1 MVSYQI
7 LEKKLEKMKKNHSE
21 KPFNGRIYLYWNLIV
36 ISVLKFNS
44 FQFEMEIKW
53 QTVTDVLAPPQAA
66 RALAGHRTRR
76 RRIRGGKS
84 ERENVVVDDGKV
96 VERRKRCG
104 RTREPEKETADGK
117 SKPRRN
123 KRKTEH
129 GQPPTEPQHKKN
141 KQTKKN
147 QQKVSQKNE
156 SNGNGVSIR
165 VVLPLIFVLGLFF
178 GGSSSAAPLQIFVRV
193 EK

>member
-66 RALAGHRTRR
+66 RALAGHRMTSETDSRWEIRERKRR
-76 RRIRGGKS
+76 RR
-84 ERENVVVDDGKV
+84 
-96 VERRKRCG
+96 RR
-104 RTREPEKETADGK
+104 
-117 SKPRRN
+117 
-123 KRKTEH
+123 
-129 GQPPTEPQHKKN
+129 
-141 KQTKKN
+141 
-147 QQKVSQKNE
+147 
-156 SNGNGVSIR
+156 
-165 VVLPLIFVLGLFF
+165 
-178 GGSSSAAPLQIFVRV
+178 
-193 EK
+193 